1 MKIGTVTK
9 LLTLSVILFVG
20 CQKNVDQ
27 AETTP
32 PQYLT
37 DKNHYYEPSKE
48 LLASYDALTNPSTLK
63 TRSACDWIELP
74 AGSTDALAQAV
85 TNVCAGG
92 VIYLKT
98 GVHTENKMIT
108 ISKSVILIGEKGA
121 VLKVKSS
128 ISPIDTVNFVTTLN
142 PALHFFNAPR
152 SAVLDLE
159 IQPIDGDGATAILF
173 ENSHESAAIR
183 CKISKFQGAVM
194 VEKSDRMAIMRNTIV
209 SSTSWQTSP
218 VPFSESIVI
227 INGKSAYISD
237 NEVSNA
243 LFGIWPCDEWGTC
256 ERNFTHGNFL
266 GIILCNVPSGGYKLP
281 SGRGVGAQIPTKACK
296 VRNNKST
303 ENLWGILVIDGANNN
318 LIENNDATRNANY
331 DIELTTDSYRFGF
344 LTPMSFNNT
353 VDVGS
358 FSTVRVKDCGRNNKV
373 IGGVK
378 IDNAVDPCF

>member
-9 LLTLSVILFVG
+9 LLTLSVVLFVG

-27 AETTP
+27 VATEA

-37 DKNHYYEPSKE
+37 DENHYYEPSKE

-63 TRSACDWIELP
+63 TRSACNWIELP

-85 TNVCAGG
+85 TDVCAGG
-92 VIYLKT
+92 VIYLKS
-98 GVHTENKMIT
+98 GVHTENKMVT

-128 ISPIDTVNFVTTLN
+128 LSSYDTVNMNVALK
-142 PALHFFNAPR
+142 PALHFLNAPR

-159 IQPIDGDGATAILF
+159 IQPIDGDGSTAILF
-173 ENSHESAAIR
+173 ENSNESAAIR
-183 CKISKFQGAVM
+183 CKISKFQSAVM
-194 VEKSDRMAIMRNTIV
+194 VEKSDRMAIMKNTV
-209 SSTSWQTSP
+209 VCSSSWQTD
-218 VPFSESIVI
+218 PFPFGESIVI

-237 NEVSNA
+237 NEVSNS

-256 ERNFTHGNFL
+256 ERNNTHGNFL
-266 GIILCNVPSGGYKLP
+266 GVILCNVPAGIYLLP
-281 SGRGVGAQIPTKACK
+281 SGRGVGAKIPTKGCK
-296 VRNNKST
+296 VRNNKSM
-303 ENLWGILVIDGANNN
+303 ENQWGILVIDGANNN
-318 LIENNDATRNANY
+318 ILENNDIAKNAAY

-344 LTPMSFNNT
+344 LTPMAYDNT

-373 IGGVK
+373 IGGIK